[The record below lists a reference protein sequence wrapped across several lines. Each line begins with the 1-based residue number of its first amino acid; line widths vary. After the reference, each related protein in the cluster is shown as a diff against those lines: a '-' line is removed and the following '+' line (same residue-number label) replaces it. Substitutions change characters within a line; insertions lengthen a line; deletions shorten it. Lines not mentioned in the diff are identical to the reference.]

1 MPVSCAMTLNLAT
14 SPWGTKPSPGHLL
27 GPTPGTS
34 SFGGMDVPAACR
46 SCSLPEDKGVN
57 LGQRN
62 SPYFYSCCHH

>member
-1 MPVSCAMTLNLAT
+1 MTPNLAT
-14 SPWGTKPSPGHLL
+14 SPRGTKPSPWDLP

-34 SFGGMDVPAACR
+34 SFGGVDVPAACR